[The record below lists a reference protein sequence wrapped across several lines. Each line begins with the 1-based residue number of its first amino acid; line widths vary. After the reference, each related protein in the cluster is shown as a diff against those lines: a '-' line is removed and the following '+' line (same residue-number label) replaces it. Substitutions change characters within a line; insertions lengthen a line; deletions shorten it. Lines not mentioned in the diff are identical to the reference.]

1 MEAFSPVSRGAL
13 GPATETP
20 PATGAI
26 NCSLKILV
34 FLMSEINSPF
44 LRLSGSWILPTTE
57 LNYLGISLPISCHS
71 MPCVLGHQAPQ
82 SWPEHQTPSSVPGET
97 VKPPCGSVS
106 TLKSSWGSYISQASV
121 ICVRHIVNDL
131 CMQSLLLFT

>member
-1 MEAFSPVSRGAL
+1 
-13 GPATETP
+13 
-20 PATGAI
+20 
-26 NCSLKILV
+26 
-34 FLMSEINSPF
+34 MSEINSPF

-97 VKPPCGSVS
+97 ETSLRVS
-106 TLKSSWGSYISQASV
+106 FHFEEFLGQLHFSSLG
-121 ICVRHIVNDL
+121 HL
-131 CMQSLLLFT
+131 C